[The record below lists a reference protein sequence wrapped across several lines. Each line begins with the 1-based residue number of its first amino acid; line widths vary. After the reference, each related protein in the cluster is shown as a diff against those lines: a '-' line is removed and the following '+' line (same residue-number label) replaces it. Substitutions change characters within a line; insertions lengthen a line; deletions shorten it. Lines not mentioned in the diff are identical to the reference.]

1 MKVINWI
8 LCALL
13 LAGALMLAVTGF
25 QYMSAS
31 GEDYEAL
38 IRELDGETDRLLA
51 ETDAMQADLASRGA
65 QLSKDL
71 AQVEADS
78 AAAAE
83 RIAALKEE
91 KERLSEELS
100 ELNRQTDF
108 LNNIYENTMALREQ
122 YAAKIRQ
129 LEDMINAG
137 ESDVKICYWTFD
149 DGPSYYTQQV
159 LDFAVENGIYV
170 TFFTSREANASA
182 AGDDPAV
189 ERKLLRN
196 MMAAGCSVANHTNSH
211 QYSLIAGN
219 LYTRGIDSFREQVR
233 LQDEWIYECTGIKAD
248 IFRFPG
254 GSAHAFRGLPKADLL
269 KTLEELGYVWV
280 DWSCDIYDN
289 GHADPDVA
297 TEVATALYE
306 IRTMKIAMILSHDWN
321 VNTVWA
327 FKRVVPV
334 LQNEGYVFL
343 PLFSRS
349 WTIDNTTIKFS

>member
-8 LCALL
+8 LAALL
-13 LAGALMLAVTGF
+13 ILGVLVFAITGF
-25 QYMSAS
+25 QYMSLTR
-31 GEDYEAL
+31 EDYEATV
-38 IRELDGETDRLLA
+38 REIDA
-51 ETDAMQADLASRGA
+51 ETAGLLEEKQSLEEDLARRGEELRKE
-65 QLSKDL
+65 LSS
-71 AQVEADS
+71 VEADN
-78 AAAAE
+78 AAE
-83 RIAALKEE
+83 EDRIAALKTENE
-91 KERLSEELS
+91 GLSERLEDLAG
-100 ELNRQTDF
+100 QTAFFD
-108 LNNIYENTMALREQ
+108 NIYDNVVSVRDE
-122 YAAKIRQ
+122 YAGKIRQ

-159 LDFAVENGIYV
+159 LDFAREEGIYV
-170 TFFTSREANASA
+170 TFFTSREANSSA

-189 ERKLLRN
+189 ERQLLRN
-196 MMAAGCSVANHTNSH
+196 MMMAGCSVQNHTNSH

-219 LYTRGIDSFREQVR
+219 LYTRGIESFREQVM
-233 LQDEWIYECTGIKAD
+233 LQDEWIRECTGFKAD

-254 GSAHAFRGLPKADLL
+254 GSAHAFLGLPKADLL

-297 TEVATALYE
+297 TEVGTALFE
-306 IRTMKIAMILSHDWN
+306 IRTMKIAMMLSHDWN

-327 FKRVVPV
+327 FKRVVPI
-334 LQNEGYVFL
+334 LKGEGYVFL
-343 PLFSRS
+343 PLFSQS

>member
-8 LCALL
+8 LAALL
-13 LAGALMLAVTGF
+13 ILGVLVFAFTGF
-25 QYMSAS
+25 QYMSLTRA
-31 GEDYEAL
+31 DYESAV
-38 IRELDGETDRLLA
+38 RELDAQAAGLREDAAALEADLERRGEELQKELAAVEADIAA
-51 ETDAMQADLASRGA
+51 ETD
-65 QLSKDL
+65 
-71 AQVEADS
+71 
-78 AAAAE
+78 
-83 RIAALKEE
+83 RIAALKTENE
-91 KERLSEELS
+91 DLFQRQADLD
-100 ELNRQTDF
+100 RQTAFFD
-108 LNNIYENTMALREQ
+108 NIYDNVLSLRDE
-122 YAAKIRQ
+122 YAGKIRQ

-159 LDFAVENGIYV
+159 LDFAAEEGIYV
-170 TFFTSREANASA
+170 TFFTSREANSSA
-182 AGDDPAV
+182 AGDDPEV
-189 ERKLLRN
+189 ERQLLRS
-196 MMAAGCSVANHTNSH
+196 MMMAGCSVQNHTNSH

-233 LQDEWIYECTGIKAD
+233 IQDEWIQECTGFKAD

-254 GSAHAFRGLPKADLL
+254 GSAHAFRALPKADLV
-269 KTLEELGYVWV
+269 KILEDLGYVWV